1 MTAGTMMN
9 LPFPQPAPQLLPA
22 SVGGEILP
30 ASRERWPALDGLR
43 GLALLAVMGVHTNP
57 TVLPGG
63 FLGVD
68 LFFVLSG
75 FLITCLLVREWQK
88 FGSIRLR
95 QFYLRRALR
104 LCPALWAM
112 LLVLGLATLTFGTR
126 HDLDLLRRTL
136 PSVLLYIFNWR
147 MANPACLAVHKSL
160 LHLWSLAIEDQ
171 FYLVWPILL
180 AGLLALR
187 VRRRWVLAFVL
198 AAVLAPALLRAGHEP
213 SPGAPNSVRIAM
225 RLYFGTDARADS
237 LFAGCFV
244 GLLAGWRL
252 GPKARWALTALRW
265 AAWPAAAVV
274 LFHFLACMQLDIA
287 TKMHQY
293 LYFRG
298 GFTVVAVSVAVL
310 IAALVWSPP
319 PRMARFLEAPI
330 LRWVGAVSYGA
341 YLWNLPIY
349 MALLTMHWSLPIAR
363 NINPLTWAG
372 SLAAG
377 ALSYYYLETPF
388 LRLKHRWERRQIT
401 PLAADA
407 VSVAAAA

>member
-1 MTAGTMMN
+1 VMN
-9 LPFPQPAPQLLPA
+9 LSFPQPGTQFLPA
-22 SVGGEILP
+22 SDGETP
-30 ASRERWPALDGLR
+30 APSRERWPALDGLR
-43 GLALLAVMGVHTNP
+43 GLALLAVMALHTG
-57 TVLPGG
+57 LAPGG

-75 FLITCLLVREWQK
+75 FLITFLLVRERQK
-88 FGSIRLR
+88 YGSIGLGH
-95 QFYLRRALR
+95 FYMRRMLR

-187 VRRRWVLAFVL
+187 VRRRWILAFVL
-198 AAVLAPALLRAGHEP
+198 AAVLAPAFLRAGHEP

-274 LFHFLACMQLDIA
+274 LFHFLACAQLDIA
-287 TKMHQY
+287 TIMGRY
-293 LYFRG
+293 FYFRG
-298 GFTVVAVSVAVL
+298 GFTVVAISAAVL
-310 IAALVWSPP
+310 IGALVWSPP
-319 PRMARFLEAPI
+319 ARMSRFLEAPG
-330 LRWVGAVSYGA
+330 LRWAGTISYGA
-341 YLWNLPIY
+341 YLWNWPIVV
-349 MALLTMHWSLPIAR
+349 ALSATTWPAPIAR
-363 NINPLTWAG
+363 NATLLAWAG

-377 ALSYYYLETPF
+377 ALSHYCLETPF
-388 LRLKHRWERRQIT
+388 LRLKHRWERVQSV
-401 PLAADA
+401 PAAA
-407 VSVAAAA
+407 VPVAAAA